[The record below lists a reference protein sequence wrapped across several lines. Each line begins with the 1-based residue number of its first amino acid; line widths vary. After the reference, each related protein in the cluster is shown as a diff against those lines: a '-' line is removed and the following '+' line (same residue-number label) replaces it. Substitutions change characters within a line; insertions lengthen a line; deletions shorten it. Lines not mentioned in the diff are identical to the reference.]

1 MPATLTRTRIF
12 TIIILSALSFV
23 WLTAHLWEIF
33 PLNGQF
39 TQLDPDSVLFSR
51 LLEQSIL
58 KGKLVTYDSYG
69 CYPYD
74 IALQFPPFYPWF
86 LYNATVAYYSIFP
99 GSQLDP
105 MLVAGFLPIVVT
117 WLCIFLVLLTINR
130 ISRSTALLLFCSF
143 FMLPGGAVAM
153 ASGFLK
159 LDYDFLN
166 AFLIWSWILSYLCF
180 DDNRSKIWQLTG
192 SLAACLFVG
201 TWAGSP
207 FFFFF
212 ATAYGVVLWL
222 SDSED
227 ADKLLEYTSVT
238 LLIGGMVNL
247 IMISPEK
254 LNGRF
259 FAFLSY
265 SYFQATCVVL
275 GGLVC
280 LMLKEFRARKI
291 SRWTGMAGLLF
302 LSLMLLVVFRGQM
315 TESTGFLFQG
325 DPIHKTISELASPL
339 SFKAIL
345 QSNANLRELLKWF
358 GWSIVLFPLFAFLPW
373 TWCDRSKSRFLRFW
387 LTLMLVL
394 TFYQIRYIR
403 WLVVGE
409 GLYYGITC
417 YLLWTMIVGQFKNR
431 ASGYVRAVA
440 IIVPLMILQSMHNF
454 HWSTSFATIDKPLV
468 ELYTWIRRNTPET
481 SGYFDEKK
489 PEYGILSFW
498 DEGNHIAFYA
508 RRPAVV
514 NNAMWGY
521 KTMADIFSAKT
532 EDAARQLCQ
541 KYGVRYIVMN
551 TFKERGDG
559 SYTFWN
565 TYKNMPEVPEY
576 SYVTAGIVE
585 DPDYKKTFF
594 FWLLD
599 NLALG
604 TRALFDPAAHFRLVY
619 ASDSPDDV
627 RPPWLLYENVAG
639 ARVSVQADP
648 SSVVQISI
656 ELTIG
661 KSKYLFKKSQNTDE
675 NGLADLVVPYST
687 SHKGGRIQTEPYYK
701 VSFYKD
707 SVFTKAMLQ
716 VAEVDVLAGNDV
728 GMRLELLKSSD

>member
-1 MPATLTRTRIF
+1 
-12 TIIILSALSFV
+12 
-23 WLTAHLWEIF
+23 LTAHLWEIF